1 MIVYILVF
9 LLGAAFGIFCT
20 ALSAAAGRGED

>member
-1 MIVYILVF
+1 MIGYVLTFI
-9 LLGAAFGIFCT
+9 LGAAFGIFCT